1 MTSLTRARASACLFA
16 VLAVSACTQ
25 DARRAEDRQP
35 LTVHIGTFFGRQQPG
50 DPVAQLAGMQSAEPL
65 VSVGWDGQPLPRL
78 AESAVE
84 SPDGMFLTIKLRPNV
99 RFHTGELVTAAQ
111 VRELIVPKLAATE
124 VSNVEVRDERT
135 LVLNLKR
142 PYAFKTADLSDFYVD
157 DDARPQL
164 RTGPFRLV
172 SLKPVT
178 RLERFEQY
186 HQGTPS
192 VERVEFHPYPNHR
205 AAWTAM
211 MRGEV
216 NFLHEV
222 NRDAIDFIEAGG
234 DIRAYPLLRGFY
246 VALVFNVKQPTL
258 ESREVRLALNEA
270 IDREEIV
277 RNGMRGHGEVAEG
290 PFWPH
295 HWAYAAGRHVRAY
308 NPEAAKLRL
317 NAAGR
322 AVRSDGSG
330 MPSRFQ
336 FTCLLL
342 EGDTRF
348 ERIGL
353 VVQRQL
359 FDIGVDMRLQP
370 LPRLEFLKRVGS
382 GSYDAFLFEFTSGR
396 GLSRAYSFWHSRGG
410 IISTGYAAADEA
422 LERMK
427 LAPTADDTRVAVSD
441 VMRIMQSDPP
451 AAFLAWP
458 REARAADRSFE
469 LPYER
474 DQDVLGSLWL
484 LRRSALRADAR

>member
-1 MTSLTRARASACLFA
+1 MA
-16 VLAVSACTQ
+16 VLAVSACTK
-25 DARRAEDRQP
+25 DARRAADRQP

-50 DPVAQLAGMQSAEPL
+50 DPIAQLAGMQSAEPL
-65 VSVGWDGQPLPRL
+65 VSVGWDGQPVPRL

-84 SPDGMFLTIKLRPNV
+84 SPDGMSLTIRLRPNV
-99 RFHTGELVTAAQ
+99 RFHTGELVTAEQ
-111 VRELIVPKLAATE
+111 VRELIAPKPALRE
-124 VSNVEVRDERT
+124 VSSIEVPDERT
-135 LVLNLKR
+135 LVLKLKR
-142 PYAFKTADLSDFYVD
+142 PYAFKIADLSDFYVD
-157 DDARPQL
+157 DDTRPQL

-186 HQGTPS
+186 YQGTPS
-192 VERVEFHPYPNHR
+192 VERVEIHPYPNHR

-258 ESREVRLALNEA
+258 APREVRLALNEA
-270 IDREEIV
+270 IDREEVV
-277 RNGMRGHGEVAEG
+277 RNGMRGHGAVAEG

-295 HWAYAAGRHVRAY
+295 HWAYAAGRHVQAY

-317 NAAGR
+317 NAAR
-322 AVRSDGSG
+322 LPVKDDGSG

-348 ERIGL
+348 ERIAL

-359 FDIGVDMRLQP
+359 FEIGVDMRLQP
-370 LPRLEFLKRVGS
+370 VTFLELGKRVSS
-382 GSYDAFLFEFTSGR
+382 GNFDALLFEFSSGR
-396 GLSRAYSFWHSRGG
+396 SLSRAYGFWHSKGT
-410 IISTGYAAADEA
+410 SLATGYAAADDA

-427 LAPTADDTRVAVSD
+427 LAPTADETRVAVSD

-458 REARAADRSFE
+458 REARAADRSIE
-469 LPYER
+469 VPYER
-474 DQDVLGSLWL
+474 DQDVFGSLWL
-484 LRRSALRADAR
+484 MRRSPNQRAAAR